1 MGWVRNLSTS
11 TLAFDISQ
19 FFSLLN
25 HCLLTLIFEK
35 VGFDLRVIKFFSNY
49 LVGRKTQYFWNS
61 FSSLF
66 FNVDVRVGQ
75 GLALS
80 PILSTLYLVPF
91 LHILENCLKN
101 LKIPVFILF
110 FVDDGLLVTQSKS
123 FSFSNSLLFHS
134 YNVVSNLLSKFGLI
148 VEHLKT
154 EVFYFSR
161 LHSPFNSPPLD
172 LSSIG
177 GPVLY
182 PKEFWKYLG
191 FIFDRKLSFHQHID
205 FYSNKMISTVKYMKI
220 LGNSVRG
227 LIPHQKCLL
236 YRSCILPIALYSFQL
251 WYYNRT
257 PLSYLLKMLGKIQR
271 RAAIWILGAFKTFP
285 LFSLKAIAELIPI
298 NLHLQKLSR
307 RSQLRAHTLPNN
319 HILQSLM
326 EPKTN
331 VLFKPYSLS
340 LGFLSKCQ
348 CELIKGPVVD
358 MDNHFNEVFPSF
370 DPLNPEFASG
380 CGIIDTLSS
389 HFSFHSFSKHN
400 EDNLKSRVQQLDYM
414 AIKSSSNPSYA
425 LIIMNSSIKNNIA
438 TSISHVHI
446 HNKPITKT
454 LYHVVN
460 VISTEAELFVIRYSI
475 N

>member
-1 MGWVRNLSTS
+1 
-11 TLAFDISQ
+11 
-19 FFSLLN
+19 
-25 HCLLTLIFEK
+25 
-35 VGFDLRVIKFFSNY
+35 VGFDLRVVKFISNY

-61 FSSLF
+61 FFSLF

-80 PILSTLYLVPF
+80 PILSTLYLALF
-91 LHILENCLKN
+91 FHILENCLKN

-110 FVDDGLLVTQSKS
+110 FVDDRLLVTQSKS
-123 FSFSNSLLFHS
+123 FSFSNSRLFHS
-134 YNVVSNLLSKFGLI
+134 YNVISNLLSKFGLI

-154 EVFYFSR
+154 KVFHFSR
-161 LHSPFNSPPLD
+161 LHSPFNSPPPD

-191 FIFDRKLSFHQHID
+191 FIFDRKLSFYQHIN

-220 LGNSVRG
+220 LGNSVRD

-236 YRSCILPIALYSFQL
+236 YRNCILPITLYSFQL

-257 PLSYLLKMLGKIQR
+257 PLLYLLKMLGKIQR
-271 RAAIWILGAFKTFP
+271 RAAIWILGTFKTFS
-285 LFSLKAIAELIPI
+285 LFSLEAIAELISI

-319 HILQSLM
+319 HIFQSLM

-340 LGFLSKCQ
+340 LGFLLKCQ
-348 CELIKGPVVD
+348 CELIKGPVVG
-358 MDNHFNEVFPSF
+358 MDNHFNEVFPFF
-370 DPLNPEFASG
+370 DPFNSEFASG
-380 CGIIDTLSS
+380 CEIIDTLSS

-400 EDNLKSRVQQLDYM
+400 EDNLKS
-414 AIKSSSNPSYA
+414 
-425 LIIMNSSIKNNIA
+425 
-438 TSISHVHI
+438 
-446 HNKPITKT
+446 
-454 LYHVVN
+454 
-460 VISTEAELFVIRYSI
+460 
-475 N
+475 